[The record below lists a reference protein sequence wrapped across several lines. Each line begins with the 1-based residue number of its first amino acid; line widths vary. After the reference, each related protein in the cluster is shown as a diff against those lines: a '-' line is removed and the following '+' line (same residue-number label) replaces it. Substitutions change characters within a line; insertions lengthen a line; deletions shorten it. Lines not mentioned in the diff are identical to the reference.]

1 VTLADGCERP
11 ISYLRVSVTDRCNLR
26 CLYCLPPEGVPLRSH
41 DEILRY
47 EEIDRVVRAAAGLG
61 ISKVRLTGGEPLA
74 RAGIANL
81 VSMLARIPGV
91 DDLSMTTNGTL
102 LARYARALRAAGLKR
117 VNVSLDTLRE
127 ERFARITRGGK
138 LADALEGIEAARE
151 AGLAPIKV
159 NSVILRGLN
168 EDEIVD
174 LAGLT
179 VTHDW
184 HVRFIE
190 LMPLNHVALG
200 PEQAHVPN
208 EEVRQTIVSSL
219 GDLLPA
225 QPIHGSGPAA
235 YYRLAGARGTIGFI
249 SPVSEHFC
257 GHCNRLRLTADGRL
271 RPCLLADSEL
281 DVRSALRSGA
291 SIDEIQ
297 ALLRQAILA
306 KPTQHHLGE
315 HILPRGRVMSQI
327 GG

>member
-1 VTLADGCERP
+1 V
-11 ISYLRVSVTDRCNLR
+11 
-26 CLYCLPPEGVPLRSH
+26 
-41 DEILRY
+41 
-47 EEIDRVVRAAAGLG
+47 
-61 ISKVRLTGGEPLA
+61 TGGEPLV
-74 RAGIANL
+74 RKGIVGFVGMLAGI
-81 VSMLARIPGV
+81 PGI

-102 LARYARALRAAGLKR
+102 LARYARALRSAGLRR

-138 LADALEGIEAARE
+138 LADALEGIDAARE

-159 NSVILRGLN
+159 NSVIVRGLN

-190 LMPLNHVALG
+190 LMPLNHVPQG
-200 PEQAHVPN
+200 PEQAYVPN
-208 EEVRQTIVSSL
+208 DEVRQTIASSL

-225 QPIHGSGPAA
+225 QPAHGSGPAA

-249 SPVSEHFC
+249 SPLSEHFC

-271 RPCLLADSEL
+271 RPCLLADGEL
-281 DVRSALRSGA
+281 DLRSALRSGA
-291 SIDEIQ
+291 GLDEIQ